1 MNMYANLLDLTQPL
15 SFTLDG
21 VLSPDECRSLIAR
34 IEAAGPKVAPV
45 SRAEGPVV
53 DLEMRNN
60 TRVMFD
66 DPELAAL
73 LYARVVDR
81 VPATISGRRVVGAN
95 ERLRCYRYAA
105 GQRFAPHYDG
115 AFARDLLECSKLT
128 FIVYLNE
135 EFTGGETAMLDLDQ
149 VIVPRTG
156 RALLFQHAI
165 LHEGCEVTS
174 GVKYA
179 VRSDIMYRLPPSEAR

>member
-1 MNMYANLLDLTQPL
+1 MYAHLIDLSRPL
-15 SFTLDG
+15 WFTLDG
-21 VLSPDECRSLIAR
+21 VLSPDECRALIAR
-34 IEAAGPKVAPV
+34 IEAAGPTVAPV

-53 DLEMRNN
+53 DLGTRNN

-73 LYARVVDR
+73 LYARVADR
-81 VPATISGRRVVGAN
+81 LPATISGREVVGAN

-115 AFARDLLECSKLT
+115 AFARNLQERSKLT

-135 EFTGGETAMLDLDQ
+135 EFTGGETAMLDLDE

-179 VRSDIMYRLPPSEAR
+179 VRSDIMYRLPD

>member
-1 MNMYANLLDLTQPL
+1 MYAHRIDLSQPISL
-15 SFTLDG
+15 TIDG
-21 VLSPDECRSLIAR
+21 VLSPEECRALIAR
-34 IEAAGPKVAPV
+34 IEAAGPSIAPV
-45 SRAEGPVV
+45 TLPGGPVV
-53 DLEMRNN
+53 DLETRNN

-73 LYARVVDR
+73 LYARVADR
-81 VPATISGRRVVGAN
+81 VPQTISGRNVVGAN
-95 ERLRCYRYAA
+95 ELLRCYRYAV

-115 AFARDLLECSKLT
+115 SFVRNEREQSKLT

-135 EFTGGETAMLDLDQ
+135 EFTGGETAMLDFDE
-149 VIVPRTG
+149 VIVPRAG

-179 VRSDIMYRLPPSEAR
+179 VRSDIMYRLPPA

>member
-1 MNMYANLLDLTQPL
+1 MNMYAHLLDLSRPL

-34 IEAAGPKVAPV
+34 IEAAGPRIAPV

-53 DLEMRNN
+53 DLGMRNN

-81 VPATISGRRVVGAN
+81 LPPTISGRAVVGAN

-115 AFARDLLECSKLT
+115 AFARDREEISKLT

-135 EFTGGETAMLDLDQ
+135 GCTGGETDMIDLGE
-149 VIVPRTG
+149 VIQPRTG

-179 VRSDIMYRLPPSEAR
+179 VRSDIMYRLPPRDGA

>member
-1 MNMYANLLDLTQPL
+1 MYAHLIDLSQPL
-15 SFTLDG
+15 SFTIDG
-21 VLSPDECRSLIAR
+21 VLSPDECRALIAR
-34 IEAAGPKVAPV
+34 IEAAGPSIAPV
-45 SRAEGPVV
+45 SREDGPVI
-53 DLEMRNN
+53 DLGTRNN

-66 DPELAAL
+66 DAELAAL
-73 LYARVVDR
+73 LFERVRARL
-81 VPATISGRRVVGAN
+81 PKEISGGVVVGAN
-95 ERLRCYRYAA
+95 ERLRCYRYAV

-115 AFARDLLECSKLT
+115 AFVRNKEERSRLT

-135 EFTGGETAMLDLDQ
+135 GFTGGETAMLDFDE

-179 VRSDIMYRLPPSEAR
+179 VRSDIMYGLPAPA

>member
-1 MNMYANLLDLTQPL
+1 MKRHRIDFSQPL
-15 SFTLDG
+15 SFTIDG
-21 VLSPDECRSLIAR
+21 VLSPGECAALIAR
-34 IEAAGPKVAPV
+34 IEAAGPRIAPV
-45 SRAEGPVV
+45 SYPEGPVV
-53 DLEMRNN
+53 DLGVRNN

-73 LYARVVDR
+73 LYARVASR
-81 VPATISGRRVVGAN
+81 LPATISGGEVVGAN
-95 ERLRCYRYAA
+95 ERLRCYRYEP
-105 GQRFAPHYDG
+105 GQRFAPHTDG
-115 AFARDLLECSKLT
+115 AFVRDALERSKLT

-135 EFTGGETAMLDLDQ
+135 AFTGGATAMLDLDE

-156 RALLFQHAI
+156 RALLFQHAL

-179 VRSDIMYRLPPSEAR
+179 VRSDIMYRQIAA

>member
-1 MNMYANLLDLTQPL
+1 MYAHLIDLTQPL

-21 VLSPDECRSLIAR
+21 VLSAEECRALIAR
-34 IEAAGPKVAPV
+34 IEAARPQIAPV
-45 SRAEGPVV
+45 SRADGPVV
-53 DLEMRNN
+53 DLGTRNN

-66 DPELAAL
+66 DPALAAL
-73 LYARVVDR
+73 LYERVVDR
-81 VPATISGRRVVGAN
+81 LPGSISGRTVVGAN
-95 ERLRCYRYAA
+95 ERVRCYRYAV
-105 GQRFAPHYDG
+105 GQRFAPHHDG
-115 AFARDLLECSKLT
+115 AFVRDDRERSKLT

-135 EFTGGETAMLDLDQ
+135 GFGGGETAMLDLDE

-165 LHEGCEVTS
+165 LHEGCAVTS

-179 VRSDIMYRLPPSEAR
+179 VRSDIMYRLP

>member
-1 MNMYANLLDLTQPL
+1 MYAHLLDLTRPL
-15 SFTLDG
+15 SFTIDG
-21 VLSPDECRSLIAR
+21 VLSPAECQALITR
-34 IEAAGPKVAPV
+34 IEAAGPKIAPV
-45 SRAEGPVV
+45 SRAEGPMV
-53 DLEMRNN
+53 DLGTRNN

-73 LYARVVDR
+73 LFERVRDR
-81 VPATISGRRVVGAN
+81 VPETISGRRVVGAN
-95 ERLRCYRYAA
+95 ERLRCYRYAE

-115 AFARDLLECSKLT
+115 AFHRSDAERSKLT

-135 EFTGGETAMLDLDQ
+135 GFGGGETAMLDLDE

-165 LHEGCEVTS
+165 LHEGCVVTS

-179 VRSDIMYRLPPSEAR
+179 VRSDVMYRLALE